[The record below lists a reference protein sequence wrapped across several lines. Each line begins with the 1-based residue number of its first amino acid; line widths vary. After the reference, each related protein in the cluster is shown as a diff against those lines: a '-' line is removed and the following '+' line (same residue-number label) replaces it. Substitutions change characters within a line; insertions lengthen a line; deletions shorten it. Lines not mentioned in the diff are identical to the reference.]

1 MPLPHSVKKKKKRE
15 VQLIKAAKGIIN
27 DNEKLV
33 RFEVGN
39 HPFLS
44 SFVM

>member
-1 MPLPHSVKKKKKRE
+1 
-15 VQLIKAAKGIIN
+15 VQLIKVAAKGIIN

-39 HPFLS
+39 HPFL
-44 SFVM
+44 FAFEM

>member
-1 MPLPHSVKKKKKRE
+1 MPLPHSVKKKNKKKKRE

-39 HPFLS
+39 HLRL
-44 SFVM
+44 